1 MKETAM
7 NIVTLLKKKRLLVI
21 LVGVLLVLT
30 MLVIADSRVHGLFG
44 DGWHHSEFR
53 AGGEV
58 IPQEAVGE
66 AMEIT
71 DGE

>member
-1 MKETAM
+1 MKEVGM
-7 NIVTLLKKKRLLVI
+7 NIVAFLKKKRLAII
-21 LVGVLLVLT
+21 LSVVLLALAALITVDAG
-30 MLVIADSRVHGLFG
+30 IHGVFG